1 MTGKGAICR
10 ALALGA
16 LFILAMPVSSQR
28 ARGVAVLG
36 KLEPGAWQLRE
47 VGGNRRAPASLC
59 LGDPHLLLQLEHRN
73 APCSRLI
80 VHQDDRSATV
90 HYTCPAAGYGQTLL
104 TVETPRL
111 VKVDTQGIVGS
122 RPFSYRLEAR
132 RVGDCRRSG
141 ERGSR

>member
-1 MTGKGAICR
+1 MTAKARIGR

-16 LFILAMPVSSQR
+16 LFALAAPVSSQR
-28 ARGVAVLG
+28 TKGVAVLG
-36 KLEPGAWQLRE
+36 NLEPGVWQLRALD
-47 VGGNRRAPASLC
+47 GDRRERASLC
-59 LGDPHLLLQLEHRN
+59 LGDPNLLLQLEHRN

-80 VHQDDRSATV
+80 VNQDARSATV

-122 RPFSYRLEAR
+122 RPFSYRVEAR
-132 RVGDCRRSG
+132 RIGDCQRSG
-141 ERGSR
+141 NSGSR